1 MYFDEI
7 LDHFKCG
14 KKIRRTSWPTGVT
27 ISRNFDSINIKDL
40 LPDDWE
46 VVEETNKN
54 KWSEPKVNEQ
64 YFYIM
69 SDGIV
74 DYNTCDN
81 DDIDKLFQ
89 SFGNCFQTEEQADLM
104 AEKLQVIHELEKFA
118 FENNTEEIDWNDDG
132 QKKFFLYYSYSANQV
147 LVNYVISMKEIPL
160 NVYFTSEEIA
170 EKSVEAIG
178 EERLI
183 KYYFEVEEE

>member
-183 KYYFEVEEE
+183 KYYLEVEEE